1 MSYSRA
7 QSDELFQTATS
18 LIPGGVNS
26 PVRAF
31 KSVGGKPVFFAEA
44 SGVKVKDIDGNEY
57 TDFCLSWGPLILGHA
72 HPDVVQ
78 AVIEAAP
85 KGLTYGACHPGEVA
99 MAQALVDRF
108 PGMEMARLMSSGTEA
123 VMTAIRLA
131 RGATRRSLIVKFEGG
146 YHGHFDSLLVKAGSG
161 LITLAD
167 PGGEA
172 SSAGVPSEL
181 AHLTITLPFADLPA
195 VEALFAEHGSKIAAI
210 ILEPMPANNG
220 LLLQTNDFLKGL
232 RRVTQEH
239 GALLIFDEVISGF
252 RLQCGGYGE
261 LAGVQSDLVTLGK
274 IVGGGMPLGALLGS
288 AKLLNLLAPVGP
300 VYQAGTLSGNP
311 VSIAA
316 GLATMKKLSDPHV
329 YRRLEQ
335 LGGYLE
341 HRLKETGIPWLR
353 GQRLGSIFWPY
364 FDEGA
369 IPTRAD
375 QISQRAVQRFNAMY
389 NQMLQQGFYLPPS
402 AYEVLFLSTA
412 HREADIDAL
421 VAAWARAAATIL

>member
-7 QSDELFQTATS
+7 KSDHLFETAVS

-72 HPDVVQ
+72 QPDVVK
-78 AVIEAAP
+78 AVCEAAP

-108 PGMEMARLMSSGTEA
+108 PGMDMARLMSSGTEA

-131 RGATRRSLIVKFEGG
+131 RGATHRSLIVKFEGG

-181 AHLTITLPFADLPA
+181 AHLTITLPFNDLAA
-195 VEALFAEHGSKIAAI
+195 VESLFAEHGSKIAAI

-220 LLLQTNDFLKGL
+220 LLLQTNEFLAGL
-232 RRVTQEH
+232 RRITHEH

-252 RLQCGGYGE
+252 RLHCGGYGE
-261 LAGVQSDLVTLGK
+261 LAGVV
-274 IVGGGMPLGALLGS
+274 A
-288 AKLLNLLAPVGP
+288 APHRP
-300 VYQAGTLSGNP
+300 V
-311 VSIAA
+311 
-316 GLATMKKLSDPHV
+316 DPHAAPDGDAADRP
-329 YRRLEQ
+329 RRVC
-335 LGGYLE
+335 GVDAPGFPC
-341 HRLKETGIPWLR
+341 RPAARWA
-353 GQRLGSIFWPY
+353 
-364 FDEGA
+364 GA
-369 IPTRAD
+369 GR
-375 QISQRAVQRFNAMY
+375 
-389 NQMLQQGFYLPPS
+389 
-402 AYEVLFLSTA
+402 
-412 HREADIDAL
+412 
-421 VAAWARAAATIL
+421 